1 VTGLVS
7 HEATAEQVARMEE
20 NARSFA
26 LLLQL
31 VNVAKDAA
39 TDMEEE
45 NNVYLPL
52 ELLHEQGLDHSDVS
66 DTDNV
71 ESLVP
76 VIEQVTERAESYL
89 DDAQAWLEA
98 MPETRGNTLSAWA
111 IPFLLAVGTIREL
124 RERPADVIEQGNV
137 KISREEV
144 HSVTQQFVG
153 DGDPSIGELRAKIR
167 RQPLHQ
173 Y

>member
-1 VTGLVS
+1 
-7 HEATAEQVARMEE
+7 M
-20 NARSFA
+20 
-26 LLLQL
+26 
-31 VNVAKDAA
+31 
-39 TDMEEE
+39 
-45 NNVYLPL
+45 
-52 ELLHEQGLDHSDVS
+52 S
-66 DTDNV
+66 DTGNV
-71 ESLVP
+71 DSLVP
-76 VIEQVTERAESYL
+76 VIEQVTERAEGYL

-144 HSVTQQFVG
+144 HSVTQQFGG
-153 DGDPSIGELRAKIR
+153 DNDPSIGELRAKIR
-167 RQPLHQ
+167 QQPLHQ